1 MGKQIMFITKLLLNE
16 YSYVSYR
23 YISEKLNISIR
34 TVARYIKDL
43 DQYLNDNDIKLDV
56 KKGMGIKLDISEEK
70 RRELTPELTKD
81 KKSYLSISERKIII
95 ICELLNADESIKS
108 YYFSSILKV
117 SLGTITRDLDEVED
131 WLKQNG
137 LKLNRF
143 RGNGLFIKGP
153 ETSYRSSI
161 TNILISNIDD
171 KNNYYYS
178 MDFMSQDLF
187 KDSLNEFTKTK
198 LAEIIDQD
206 IVIGMK
212 KVVDDFDKNL
222 KELLVDEAYFKFIIF
237 LSLII
242 QRKDKEV
249 VIDEG
254 KILRIESI
262 KQYDYITKLVKEIEK
277 NYNILISKSDI
288 YTITVNFVTSRIRT
302 TISEK
307 NGNPMNDFDL
317 LKITFEIIL
326 NIQKDLNIRLDYDND
341 LFNRLMT
348 HIKLLISRAYMDI
361 KVNNKFLDEVKEDYK
376 ELFKIVKKNV
386 AFLSEIIDKEISD
399 EEVAYITIH
408 IAGTL
413 AAADN
418 KSKLIRAVVVCMSGI
433 GTSKILVEK
442 LKQQN
447 NNIEVISIMSISEV
461 NEVELFKQGIDLI
474 ISSINIE
481 TLVIPTVVVNP
492 FIKEDDRL
500 NLYKI
505 ANQIA
510 EKKNIISPSDD
521 FREKK
526 LLKDNLNEIS
536 TEDITYYLKLITRII
551 NDFYFE
557 EDIVLDTKP
566 KLIEH
571 VSKQISNSS
580 RNQKSILDKLIK
592 REQAGSTV
600 VDDTGIILL
609 HCKLDDNL
617 KLGLARLNEIIDVS
631 LFDSKEEISTAL
643 IMLVPENAD
652 DKILKIF
659 SRISKELIE
668 NNDFTDILTNGTK
681 EEVLKRISKILL
693 KFISS
698 II

>member
-95 ICELLNADESIKS
+95 ICELLKADESIKS

-143 RGNGLFIKGP
+143 RGNGLFIEGP
-153 ETSYRSSI
+153 ETSYRTSI
-161 TNILISNIDD
+161 TNLLISNIDD

-198 LAEIIDQD
+198 LAEIIDHD
-206 IVIGMK
+206 IVLGIK
-212 KVVDDFDKNL
+212 TIVDDFDNNL

-249 VIDEG
+249 IIDEG

-277 NYNILISKSDI
+277 NYNIIISKSDI
-288 YTITVNFVTSRIRT
+288 YTITVNFVTSRTR

-307 NGNPMNDFDL
+307 KGNPMNDFDL
-317 LKITFEIIL
+317 LKITFEIIF

-361 KVNNKFLDEVKEDYK
+361 KVNNKFLGEVKQDYK
-376 ELFKIVKKNV
+376 KLFEVVKKNV

-447 NNIEVISIMSISEV
+447 NNIEVVTIMSISEV

-474 ISSINIE
+474 ISSINID

-500 NLYKI
+500 NLYKT

-510 EKKNIISPSDD
+510 EKKNIISQTDD
-521 FREKK
+521 FDEKK
-526 LLKDNLNEIS
+526 LLKNNVNEIS
-536 TEDITYYLKLITRII
+536 TEDITYYLKLITRVID
-551 NDFYFE
+551 DFYFE
-557 EDIVLDTKP
+557 EDIDLDTKP

-571 VSKQISNSS
+571 VSKQISSS
-580 RNQKSILDKLIK
+580 SKNQKSILDKLIK
-592 REQAGSTV
+592 REQSGSTV

-609 HCKLDDNL
+609 HCKSDDNI

-659 SRISKELIE
+659 SRLSKELIE

-693 KFISS
+693 KFISA